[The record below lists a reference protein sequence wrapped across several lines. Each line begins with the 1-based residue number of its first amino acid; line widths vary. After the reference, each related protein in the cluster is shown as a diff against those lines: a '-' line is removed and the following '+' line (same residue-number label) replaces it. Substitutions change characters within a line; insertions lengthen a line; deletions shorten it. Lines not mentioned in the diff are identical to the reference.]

1 MTAIT
6 EGTDYFVS
14 QALPNVGM
22 KTLLVSCKAASTS
35 TDDTLEVD
43 ISKYGGASVMGVI
56 GFIHT
61 TENSVVVQEQPT
73 TTMSGQTLTITVG
86 GTAANTLSR
95 HYLIYL
101 GATKNP

>member
-22 KTLLVSCKAASTS
+22 KTLLVSTVSTAD
-35 TDDTLEVD
+35 TDDTIEVD

-56 GFIHT
+56 GFVHT
-61 TENSVVVQEQPT
+61 TQNSVVVQEQPT
-73 TTMSGQTLTITVG
+73 TTMSGQKLTITIG
-86 GTAANTLSR
+86 GTAATDLAR

-101 GATKNP
+101 GSTKNP

>member
-6 EGTDYFVS
+6 EGTDYFIT

-22 KTLLVSCKAASTS
+22 KTILVSTVTS
-35 TDDTLEVD
+35 ADDADTIAID
-43 ISKYGGASVMGVI
+43 IAKYGGASVMGVI
-56 GFIHT
+56 GFVHT
-61 TENSVVVQEQPT
+61 TVNSVVIQEQPT
-73 TTMSGQTLTITVG
+73 TTMSGSTLTITIG
-86 GTAANTLSR
+86 GSAAADLAR